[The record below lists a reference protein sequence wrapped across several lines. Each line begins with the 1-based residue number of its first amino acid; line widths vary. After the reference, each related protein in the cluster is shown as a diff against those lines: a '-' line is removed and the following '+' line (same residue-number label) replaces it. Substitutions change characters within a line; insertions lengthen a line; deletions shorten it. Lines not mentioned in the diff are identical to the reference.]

1 MNIQDEVQKIHHQ
14 YGVSEKANYLIQ
26 LLFDEQ
32 KEKSMKFVN
41 WLMAICELSED
52 KGVWIYEGEEIS
64 NKELFKI
71 FESET

>member
-1 MNIQDEVQKIHHQ
+1 MNIQDEMQKIHHQ
-14 YGVSEKANYLIQ
+14 YGVSEKANYLVQ

-32 KEKSMKFVN
+32 KEKQMKFVN

-52 KGVWIYEGEEIS
+52 QGFWIYEGKEIS

-71 FESET
+71 FESES